1 MKRISTVLSG
11 TCLAV
16 TLLLQGCASA
26 TTLKSPESPASGTT
40 FTGPPVTATANTTSG
55 TVAFT
60 ASVVYKPA
68 GKNAGPT
75 WLYTVASAT
84 GSPITTIDI
93 IAPRNLKN
101 CSLTAPESHNGSTT
115 SSDSASEGTWTL
127 TKNAAGNPAGF
138 SNHGGA
144 PSATFIIS
152 CNQQKNGPT
161 YLLVADQAG
170 TNADVTTA
178 AGQNILGPIAGPN

>member
-16 TLLLQGCASA
+16 TLLLQGCEEGA
-26 TTLKSPESPASGTT
+26 TSLKKPASGTT
-40 FTGPPVTATANTTSG
+40 FTGPPVTATVNTTSG
-55 TVAFT
+55 MVAFT

-68 GKNAGPT
+68 GTNAGT
-75 WLYTVASAT
+75 WVYTVASAT
-84 GSPITTIDI
+84 GSPITRIDI
-93 IAPRNLKN
+93 IAPRNLKD

-152 CNQQKNGPT
+152 CNQQTNGPT